1 MNEKRNEMSS
11 KMKIAINIII
21 TKTYGRNPAIY
32 KGLAS
37 FESYIWES
45 NKLTKR
51 TSQKEMN

>member
-1 MNEKRNEMSS
+1 MPS